1 MIAIFDDSNDK
12 KIVNIQNKLLDENG
26 TVNYDRQ
33 QAFSEEKFIDILRK
47 INATIKFVSFE
58 PLIGSVGKIDL
69 TNIDWAI
76 VGGESGNRARLIK
89 HEWVNE
95 IYLQC
100 KKQNVPFF
108 FKQWGTWGA
117 DGIKRNKKA
126 NGKLF
131 KNKEWHEY
139 PVVRI

>member
-1 MIAIFDDSNDK
+1 MSDLFHDDMPDEYLNQIFDVINQTPQHTYQILTK
-12 KIVNIQNKLLDENG
+12 RAENMFEYFQNHNVPENVWLG
-26 TVNYDRQ
+26 VTVENSKYLYRV
-33 QAFSEEKFIDILRK
+33 DILRK

-58 PLIGSVGKIDL
+58 PLIGSVGEIDL

-100 KKQNVPFF
+100 K
-108 FKQWGTWGA
+108 
-117 DGIKRNKKA
+117 NKMC
-126 NGKLF
+126 LSF
-131 KNKEWHEY
+131 
-139 PVVRI
+139 